1 MIHSRLLAAVRFL
14 APAAALLLGWPTG
27 RAAAQDQPPTT
38 PPAPQN
44 GARFG
49 WVNSQLILRQVP
61 GYAQAE
67 STLNA
72 EVAGYRSEVERMQ
85 TALDS
90 MIRDY
95 DRQQIALSPSSRQ
108 AKQQEIRDTQQ
119 RLQQRYNELQ
129 DKATGRERELV
140 APLEERVK
148 GVIEGIRA
156 ERNLLFIFDVGAPG
170 NNVVAADR
178 TLDLTNVVIQ
188 RLQTTQ

>member
-1 MIHSRLLAAVRFL
+1 MTHFRLLDPVRFL
-14 APAAALLLGWPTG
+14 APVAALLLALPAGP
-27 RAAAQDQPPTT
+27 AAAQNQPPAAAQ
-38 PPAPQN
+38 APQA
-44 GARFG
+44 GMRLA

-67 STLNA
+67 STLNV
-72 EVAGYRSEVERMQ
+72 EVAQYRTEVERMQ
-85 TALDS
+85 TQLDS
-90 MIRDY
+90 MVRDY
-95 DRQQIALSPSSRQ
+95 DRQQIALSPSTRQ
-108 AKQQEIRDTQQ
+108 TKQQEIRDTQT

-129 DKATGRERELV
+129 DQAANRERELV

-148 GVIEGIRA
+148 GVIEGLRA